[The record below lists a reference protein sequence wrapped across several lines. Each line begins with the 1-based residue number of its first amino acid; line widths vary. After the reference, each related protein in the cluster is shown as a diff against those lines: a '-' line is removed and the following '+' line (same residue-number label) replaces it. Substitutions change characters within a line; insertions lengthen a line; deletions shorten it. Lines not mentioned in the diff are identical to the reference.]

1 MIREEGR
8 CGEVGYV
15 MMWCREAWCTHV
27 DVLVLVPQEE
37 VVQNTSF
44 VQVSKSDLWGRRTEE
59 EVFTNQ
65 VTWDSSPIPHR
76 KNHRIY
82 TRLYSHVCFRA
93 NEVEDQ
99 YDHVMSHDVTCC
111 HMMSHDATW

>member
-76 KNHRIY
+76 KITGY
-82 TRLYSHVCFRA
+82 IQGYI
-93 NEVEDQ
+93 
-99 YDHVMSHDVTCC
+99 VMFALEPMKWKTN
-111 HMMSHDATW
+111 MIM